1 MEKSVFV
8 DLALIS
14 SSTLEFFIEG
24 LMKFFYPSKYQQKYI
39 LEFFELFK
47 FFLRYRKIE
56 MKKFRKIFISE
67 RSYFSEKYATYFG
80 FLFQWIQ
87 PRWCYFPLFRSN
99 NFCFFPINSESWIAF
114 SLISDFVFPFA
125 QFQIFIAQ
133 ILFQIIYFLI
143 NFLRFFSKS
152 VSLHF

>member
-80 FLFQWIQ
+80 FLFQ
-87 PRWCYFPLFRSN
+87 
-99 NFCFFPINSESWIAF
+99 
-114 SLISDFVFPFA
+114 
-125 QFQIFIAQ
+125 
-133 ILFQIIYFLI
+133 
-143 NFLRFFSKS
+143 
-152 VSLHF
+152 